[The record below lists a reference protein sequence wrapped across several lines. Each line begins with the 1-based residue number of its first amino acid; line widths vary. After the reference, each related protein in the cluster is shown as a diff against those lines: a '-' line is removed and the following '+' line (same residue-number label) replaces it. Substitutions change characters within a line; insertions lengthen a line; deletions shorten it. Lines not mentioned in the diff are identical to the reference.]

1 MQSTSQVLSGP
12 LAATPR
18 RFQFL
23 LWSGVALVPVGYVLL
38 LVRVPELNLSPPRN
52 LLGFVMLAG
61 LVLLADLYPM
71 LPWMR
76 DVRAN
81 VTFAWSAALSLAAVL
96 VYGPAASVLFLVSGL
111 TTALS
116 RGLGRWWR
124 PVLNMVIFGIVGL
137 AVAALIGLRDDASGP
152 PTGADLVFWGFGLA
166 VVVIVL
172 SGLLLGWSLTELGV
186 TTWEVQYERFG
197 KTVRIWGVSLIT
209 APLLAAL
216 AVYGPWALPAM
227 AVIIVSLNHL
237 SRTMFR
243 STAAARVDP
252 LTGLPN
258 RLTLTRRLAAR
269 ISRPSA
275 GWPTILLLIDLDRF
289 KDVNDTHG
297 HLMGDEVLV
306 TVARRLQAAARATDL
321 VARYGGDEFAV
332 VLAEGTTSSQAASAA
347 DRFRAELAV
356 PMHIGDAVLSV
367 GCSVGISQATDPQ
380 TDVLGLVEQA
390 DRNMYRAKFRD
401 ARTAG
406 AAGALGT
413 SGAVGTGRAAG
424 SAGTRGTVEVTSV
437 RDTRVINPPVW
448 SHTVQG
454 ARAEPAA
461 SWPES
466 QYWAIPW
473 SASTDPVPPLGGHHA
488 G

>member
-1 MQSTSQVLSGP
+1 MQSTSEVLSGP
-12 LAATPR
+12 LRATPR
-18 RFQFL
+18 RFQVL
-23 LWSGVALVPVGYVLL
+23 LWSGVAIVLIGYVALL
-38 LVRVPELNLSPPRN
+38 WDTPDLDLSAPRV
-52 LLGFVMLAG
+52 LGGFIVLAG
-61 LVLLADLYPM
+61 LVLLADLYPL

-116 RGLGRWWR
+116 RGAERWWR
-124 PVLNMVIFGIVGL
+124 TGLNMVIFGIVGL
-137 AVAALIGLRDDASGP
+137 AVAGLSDLREAASGL
-152 PTGADLVFWGFGLA
+152 PTEAQLVLWGFGLA
-166 VVVIVL
+166 VIVVVL

-186 TTWEVQYERFG
+186 TTWDAQYERFG

-216 AVYGPWALPAM
+216 AIDGPWALPAM

-243 STAAARVDP
+243 STAAARIDP

-258 RLTLTRRLAAR
+258 RLTLTQRLSVR
-269 ISRPSA
+269 ISRPHA
-275 GWPTILLLIDLDRF
+275 HQPTILLLIDLDRF

-297 HLMGDEVLV
+297 HLTGDEVLV
-306 TVARRLQAAARATDL
+306 IVARRLQAAAGATDL

-332 VLAEGTTSSQAASAA
+332 VLAEGTTATQAAAAA
-347 DRFRAELAV
+347 DRFRAELAA
-356 PMHIGDAVLSV
+356 PMQVGDAVLTV
-367 GCSVGISQATDPQ
+367 GCSVGISMATDPRM
-380 TDVLGLVEQA
+380 DVLGLVERA
-390 DRNMYRAKFRD
+390 DRDMYRAKSRSEQRLAD
-401 ARTAG
+401 TDKVDIRPAR
-406 AAGALGT
+406 
-413 SGAVGTGRAAG
+413 VP
-424 SAGTRGTVEVTSV
+424 
-437 RDTRVINPPVW
+437 VIRPPVW

-454 ARAEPAA
+454 ALAA
-461 SWPES
+461 PVASRPEAP
-466 QYWAIPW
+466 YWAIPW
-473 SASTDPVPPLGGHHA
+473 SSAADPVPPVGGHHA